1 MAKSRKKR
9 RVTRRRPNLTPV
21 AQTQRTPEPSEAAD
35 AAESPQPPSVAEEE
49 AVSAEA
55 ALTEG
60 EGTEHAD
67 ALEADEPP
75 AVRDG
80 DVVQAPD
87 ASDEEVAEER
97 EADEPAAVRDE
108 DVVAAP
114 ETSVE
119 DSELDEPAAVQDD
132 ADLEA
137 ADGAAVAPED
147 TPESADGESR
157 EPEGSIDQPAEPAP
171 PVETDAQ
178 PARAPHGNMPES
190 TRHAWRRFGRLLG
203 PRVNAGNLL
212 AALMTLAVGFALVA
226 QVQAA
231 QDVGL
236 QDLSESDLVAL
247 LDDVTE
253 RADSLEEEIR
263 LLEADK
269 RTLQQGSGADAAEAA
284 EARLAS
290 HQILAGTVP
299 VEGPGITMSVSVP
312 RGGFTPTMMIDV
324 MQELRNAG
332 AEAIQIGQVRVVA
345 TSWIGIVDGEL
356 TVDGQI
362 VETPFRVVAIGDP
375 HTLSGAMAIPG
386 GFTDSVRGVGGDVQ
400 VVEGESLVV
409 DALHPTAEPQYARPV
424 SSE

>member
-1 MAKSRKKR
+1 M
-9 RVTRRRPNLTPV
+9 TRRRPNPTPV

-147 TPESADGESR
+147 TPGSGDGESR
-157 EPEGSIDQPAEPAP
+157 EAEGSIDQPAEPAP